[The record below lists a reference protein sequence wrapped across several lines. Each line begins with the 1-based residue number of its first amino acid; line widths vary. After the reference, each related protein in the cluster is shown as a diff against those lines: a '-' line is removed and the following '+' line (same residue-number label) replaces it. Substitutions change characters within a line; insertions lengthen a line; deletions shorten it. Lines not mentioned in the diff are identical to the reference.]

1 MASMESDLLGREWTA
16 LHRDCEHAERSALWI
31 KLGAMALTVVVLA
44 LGFDSVLAILLLAM
58 LWLQE
63 AIVRTGQAR
72 LVTRLLCVEAQLSGT
87 GSATD
92 FPCQLYSQWQLSRPG
107 TMGLLSQYL
116 SNALRP
122 TVAFPYA
129 ALVVLLWAVSVTA

>member
-1 MASMESDLLGREWTA
+1 MPSMESDLLGREWTA
-16 LHRDCEHAERSALWI
+16 LHGDCEKSERSALWI
-31 KLGAMALTVVVLA
+31 KLVAMALTVVVLA

-72 LVTRLLCVEAQLSGT
+72 LVTRLLLVEAQLGGT
-87 GSATD
+87 GAAND
-92 FPCQLYSQWQLSRPG
+92 FPCQLYSQWQLHRPG
-107 TMGLLSQYL
+107 TLGLLSQYL

-129 ALVVLLWAVSVTA
+129 ALVVLLWAVTVTA